1 MGRPARRDALL
12 HGRVR
17 RPGLHLAAG
26 RLPERR
32 QGSPRLQPPH
42 RLRSRRRRPR
52 APPRR
57 RRLRGVRRR
66 PARDHRRGARARA
79 RAWRPDRGARGGPP
93 SRRAAYHPAGPRH
106 LPRRP
111 ERAAPAVKL
120 TILTQ
125 YYPPEVGA
133 PQGRLSGLAAAFQR
147 RGHAVTVLTAMPNYP
162 TGRVYPGYGG
172 VLRREV
178 RDGVRVIRTFVFPTQ
193 KADFLRRLSSYF
205 SFVFASAA
213 VGTVFLERPDYLIV
227 ESPPLFL
234 GLAGAWLS
242 WVKRCRMIFNVSDLW
257 PESAVRLGV
266 LRPEGLAYRLSGWL
280 ERFCYRRAA
289 LVTGQT
295 RAIVGDIA
303 ARFPWCRTYHL
314 SNGVN
319 DRVFPPDRRTAEA
332 RAALGPTDA
341 CIAFY
346 AGLHG
351 LAQVLDRVLDAAA
364 VLADTP
370 LRFVLMGD
378 GPTKADL
385 VRQAWERGLN
395 NVDFLDARPTS
406 EVPPLL
412 AAADVVVVPLVTHLP
427 GATPSKLYEAMASGR
442 PVVLVAEGE
451 PATIVREQEAGLV
464 VAPGDIGGLSGALR
478 TLSHDPNLRRALGGN
493 GRRAAERLFNQVEI
507 DARFVA
513 FLEQRHELARAVHA
527 PPSPATRGEAI

>member
-1 MGRPARRDALL
+1 M
-12 HGRVR
+12 
-17 RPGLHLAAG
+17 
-26 RLPERR
+26 
-32 QGSPRLQPPH
+32 
-42 RLRSRRRRPR
+42 
-52 APPRR
+52 
-57 RRLRGVRRR
+57 
-66 PARDHRRGARARA
+66 
-79 RAWRPDRGARGGPP
+79 
-93 SRRAAYHPAGPRH
+93 
-106 LPRRP
+106 
-111 ERAAPAVKL
+111 KL

-133 PQGRLSGLAAAFQR
+133 PQGRWSALAAAFRR

-162 TGRVYPGYGG
+162 TGRIYPGYGG

-193 KADFLRRLSSYF
+193 KADLLRRLSSYF
-205 SFVFASAA
+205 SFVFASAT
-213 VGTVFLERPDYLIV
+213 VGTVFLKRPDYLIV

-234 GLAGAWLS
+234 GLAGVWLS
-242 WVKRCRMIFNVSDLW
+242 WVKHCRMIFNVSDLW

-266 LRPEGLAYRLSGWL
+266 LRPEGLAYRLSEWL

-289 LVTGQT
+289 FVTGQT

-319 DRVFPPDRRTAEA
+319 DRVFHPDRRTAEA

-351 LAQVLDRVLDAAA
+351 LAQGLDRVLDAAA

-385 VRQAWERGLN
+385 VRQAWERGLT

-406 EVPPLL
+406 DVPPLL

-451 PATIVREQEAGLV
+451 PAAIVREQQAGLI
-464 VAPGDIGGLSGALR
+464 VAPGDAAGLAQALR
-478 TLSHDPNLRRALGGN
+478 TLCGDAVLRERLGAN
-493 GRRAAERLFNQVEI
+493 GRQAAERYFNQTEI
-507 DARFVA
+507 DDRFVD
-513 FLEQRHELARAVHA
+513 FLERQHELEMAVGGVA
-527 PPSPATRGEAI
+527 PRPAPRGEAT

>member
-1 MGRPARRDALL
+1 MK
-12 HGRVR
+12 
-17 RPGLHLAAG
+17 LA
-26 RLPERR
+26 
-32 QGSPRLQPPH
+32 
-42 RLRSRRRRPR
+42 
-52 APPRR
+52 
-57 RRLRGVRRR
+57 
-66 PARDHRRGARARA
+66 
-79 RAWRPDRGARGGPP
+79 
-93 SRRAAYHPAGPRH
+93 
-106 LPRRP
+106 
-111 ERAAPAVKL
+111 
-120 TILTQ
+120 ILTQ

-162 TGRVYPGYGG
+162 TGRIHPGYGG

-178 RDGVRVIRTFVFPTQ
+178 RNGVRVIRTVIFPTQ

-205 SFVFASAA
+205 SFAFASAA
-213 VGTVFLERPDYLIV
+213 VGSVCLEPADYLIV

-242 WVKRCRMIFNVSDLW
+242 WLKRCPMIFNVSDLW

-266 LRPEGLAYRLSGWL
+266 LRPGGPAYRLSVWL

-303 ARFPWCRTYHL
+303 SRFPWCRTYHL
-314 SNGVN
+314 SNGV
-319 DRVFPPDRRTAEA
+319 DGHVFHPDRRTAAA
-332 RAALGPTDA
+332 RAALGPPDA

-351 LAQVLDRVLDAAA
+351 LAQGLDRVLEAA
-364 VLADTP
+364 VALRDTP

-385 VRQAWERGLN
+385 VRQARERGLT
-395 NVDFLDARPTS
+395 NVTFLDARPTC

-412 AAADVVVVPLVTHLP
+412 AAADIVVVPLVIHLP
-427 GATPSKLYEAMASGR
+427 GATPSKLYEAMASSR

-451 PATIVREQEAGLV
+451 PAAIVREQEAGLV
-464 VAPGDIGGLSGALR
+464 VTPGDAAALAHALR
-478 TLSHDPNLRRALGGN
+478 RLCGDRALRERLGVN
-493 GRRAAERLFNQVEI
+493 GRRAAERSFNQAEI
-507 DARFVA
+507 DERFVD
-513 FLEQRHELARAVHA
+513 FLERRHELEAAVATVPRPA
-527 PPSPATRGEAI
+527 PRGETT